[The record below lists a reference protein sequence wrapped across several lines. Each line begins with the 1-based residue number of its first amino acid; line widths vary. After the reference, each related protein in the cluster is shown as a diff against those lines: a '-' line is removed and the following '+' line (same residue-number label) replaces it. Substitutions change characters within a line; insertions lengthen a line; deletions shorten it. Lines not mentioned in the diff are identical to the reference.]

1 MDSVLR
7 LLRTLWRDESGITSV
22 EYAILLA
29 FIAGGI
35 IFAAEELANAVM
47 NEMTQTAT
55 CISSAGANC

>member
-29 FIAGGI
+29 FIAGRI

>member
-7 LLRTLWRDESGITSV
+7 HLRTLWRDESGITSV

-47 NEMTQTAT
+47 NEMTQTAA
-55 CISSAGANC
+55 CISSAGATC